1 MAAFVEVAA
10 FLTSAFGCC
19 VLMVVVVVVV
29 VVVVSSSSWAPWT
42 PVEK

>member
-10 FLTSAFGCC
+10 FLTSAFGRC
-19 VLMVVVVVVV
+19 VLMVVVV

>member
-29 VVVVSSSSWAPWT
+29 VVVSSSSWAPWT

>member
-10 FLTSAFGCC
+10 FLTSAFGRC
-19 VLMVVVVVVV
+19 VLMVVVVV